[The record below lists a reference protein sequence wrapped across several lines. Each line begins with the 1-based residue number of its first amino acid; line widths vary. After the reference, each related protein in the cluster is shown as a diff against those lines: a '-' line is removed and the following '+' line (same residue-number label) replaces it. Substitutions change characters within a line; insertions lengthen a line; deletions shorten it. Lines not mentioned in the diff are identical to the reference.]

1 MANTTEHVSES
12 PSASS
17 VALPQLRSSR
27 NGSVHSLS
35 TTSRFDKEARAQ
47 TLDQI
52 HSSASNTETL
62 TTFNEYT
69 SPPSASSGIDGKGIA
84 GELHGGLSGLYN
96 RLRASVGNVRD
107 IVSHITEDGHP
118 DEKPS
123 RESQLHL
130 SSSTHSNSQSVDSSR
145 ASNPSTDSLFKSQ
158 GSTVGRPSLAENFG
172 EQNEKDQHNR
182 PKRTSAIAIGVPLQA
197 SSSSSSL
204 TSGSIAPLTQSATRA
219 AALPAVAEVNVNAIK
234 ERDPGGG
241 HVSSNPI
248 AKSATLLKQPV
259 VMPAEFFLD
268 KSIDK
273 QSVETSV
280 NSVTANDAGQ
290 SQKVQASRPI
300 LDTTSGATTRFS
312 DQVPNNRLRNPRKN
326 DFATD
331 DRLILSDSGFEPINE
346 PIRSPTKP
354 SASKSKDA
362 AENSRT
368 TTHPATTRGDILPG
382 TQVGDFTS
390 NIAGEPSQKRNHQR
404 PEPSGNKPL
413 VPSRA
418 KLTRSPGSHRS
429 QTSRESATTGLP
441 NTAQQ
446 NLSSIEVGEDIDGY
460 RITSQLR
467 TQATSPQ
474 NKDARAT
481 NVFSQIK
488 SKILNKEYWMRD
500 ENARDCFYCGDPFS
514 TFRRKHHCSR
524 YPHENLGCYCIYA
537 LRQGHVAKY
546 SMRNAHHSSRVH
558 NLANRGPFEFANP
571 ARVLLMDTMIR
582 PTFRKIATCLF
593 LVSGQDMAQQAQV
606 IFLEVRQGLSRLKQK
621 IPIRVRKFQILVFQ
635 RWRSLQHVVLGANQT
650 RNLFLRLMQNEL

>member
-1 MANTTEHVSES
+1 MANTTDHVSES

-27 NGSVHSLS
+27 HGSVTSLS
-35 TTSRFDKEARAQ
+35 TTSRLDKEARAQ

-52 HSSASNTETL
+52 HSSASNTDTL

-69 SPPSASSGIDGKGIA
+69 SPPSASSGIEGKGIA

-118 DEKPS
+118 DEKPT
-123 RESQLHL
+123 RESQLHI
-130 SSSTHSNSQSVDSSR
+130 SSSTHSNSQSVHSSK

-158 GSTVGRPSLAENFG
+158 GSAVGRPSLAENFG
-172 EQNEKDQHNR
+172 LDREQNEKDEHNR
-182 PKRTSAIAIGVPLQA
+182 PKKTSAVAISVPLQA

-204 TSGSIAPLTQSATRA
+204 TSGSIVPLTQAATKA

-248 AKSATLLKQPV
+248 AKPATLSKPLV

-290 SQKVQASRPI
+290 SQKVQASRFI

-331 DRLILSDSGFEPINE
+331 DRLILSDSGFESVSE

-354 SASKSKDA
+354 SANKNKDA

-368 TTHPATTRGDILPG
+368 TTNPATTRGDILPV
-382 TQVGDFTS
+382 TQVRDFTS

-404 PEPSGNKPL
+404 SELSGNKPL

-441 NTAQQ
+441 STAQQ
-446 NLSSIEVGEDIDGY
+446 NISSLEVGEDMDGY

-524 YPHENLGCYCIYA
+524 YPHENLGYYCIYA
-537 LRQGHVAKY
+537 L
-546 SMRNAHHSSRVH
+546 
-558 NLANRGPFEFANP
+558 
-571 ARVLLMDTMIR
+571 
-582 PTFRKIATCLF
+582 
-593 LVSGQDMAQQAQV
+593 
-606 IFLEVRQGLSRLKQK
+606 
-621 IPIRVRKFQILVFQ
+621 
-635 RWRSLQHVVLGANQT
+635 
-650 RNLFLRLMQNEL
+650 